1 MWITSLT
8 PANGG
13 GLRVGIPHLRQQK
26 GLEGAGDDPLFVYSA
41 IIRHENLS
49 TDEIVTTTNLAEGIV
64 RHALR
69 VGMENSAII
78 RSADG
83 RYRVTPE
90 AQFFLSQLL
99 ERKNFLYE

>member
-1 MWITSLT
+1 M
-8 PANGG
+8 
-13 GLRVGIPHLRQQK
+13 
-26 GLEGAGDDPLFVYSA
+26 YSA

-49 TDEIVTTTNLAEGIV
+49 TEEIVTTTNLPEGIV

-69 VGMENSAII
+69 IGMENNAIV